1 MKLSAFLAVVSTLV
15 IPVLAQPAPP
25 SDIPDTAYLFSYFI
39 DNGQDGLRLAWSRDG
54 LKWDAL
60 NGGRS
65 FLRPAVGKSR
75 LMRDPCVVQ
84 GPEGTFHMVWTDSWD
99 SRTIGYAS
107 TRDFRTWSPQK
118 ELAVMKHEPT
128 TRNCWAPEIA
138 YDAARGHFLIFWAS
152 TIPGRFPETE
162 LGGKNDNNHRIY
174 ATTTKDF
181 ETFTPTTLFFDPG
194 FNVIDSTFLAHD
206 GKAYLI
212 SKDESKAPT
221 AMKNL
226 RLAVA
231 DDMAGPYKVE
241 AAPINRPGS
250 WVEGPTT
257 LQIGDTI
264 YLYFDVYTR
273 HHYGALRSKDLKTWE
288 DITSKLSMPRGARH
302 GTTFAVS
309 GDLVR
314 SLLSGAAVP
323 ASAPLPAS
331 AGPATIASPQT
342 APAAAPAAP
351 APLGWR
357 NPLIPQRADPHVTL
371 HSDGFYYFTATVPA
385 YDRIELR
392 RARTIA
398 ELATAEVKTVW
409 RKHDTGPMGAHIWAP
424 EIHFIDGKWY
434 LYFAAGDARAIW
446 NIRMYVLENPSA
458 NPLEGEWTEK
468 GQIKMEWDSFTLDA
482 TTFTHRGTR
491 YLAWA
496 QSLPN
501 VRGTSIFLAKMD
513 SPWSITGKP
522 VMVTKPDLPWE
533 RIGHNVNE
541 GPSVL
546 IRNGRVFMSYS
557 ASATDA
563 NYCLGLLTADENA
576 DLLDPA
582 SWKKSQ
588 VPVFKSD
595 ALAGQ
600 FGPGHNCFTTTP
612 DGRTDLLVY
621 HARNYEKIQGDPL
634 RNPDRATRVQVLRW
648 NADGTPDF
656 GTPTPDGDY
665 R

>member
-1 MKLSAFLAVVSTLV
+1 MKLSALFV
-15 IPVLAQPAPP
+15 VLAALVAPVVAQTAPP
-25 SDIPDTAYLFSYFI
+25 PETPATAYLFSYFI
-39 DNGQDGLRLAWSRDG
+39 DNGQDGLHLAWSRDG
-54 LKWDAL
+54 LKWDPL

-65 FLRPAVGKSR
+65 FLRPEISRDR
-75 LMRDPCVVQ
+75 LMRDSCVAQ
-84 GPEGTFHMVWTDSWD
+84 GPDGTFHLVWTDSWS

-107 TRDFRTWSPQK
+107 TKDFRTWSPQK
-118 ELAVMKHEPT
+118 ELDVMKHEPT
-128 TRNCWAPEIA
+128 TRNCWAPEVV
-138 YDAARGHFLIFWAS
+138 YDAARQQFIIFWAS
-152 TIPGRFPETE
+152 TIPGRFPRTE
-162 LGGKNDNNHRIY
+162 YGGKNDNNHRIY

-181 ETFTPTTLFFDPG
+181 ETFTATTLFFDPG
-194 FNVIDSTFLAHD
+194 FNVIDSTLLPLN
-206 GKAYLI
+206 GKFYLF
-212 SKDESKAPT
+212 SKDESKVPAV
-221 AMKNL
+221 MKNL

-231 DDMAGPYKVE
+231 DDIAGPYVIE
-241 AAPINRPGS
+241 SAPINRPGA

-257 LQIGDTI
+257 LQIGDTT
-264 YLYFDVYTR
+264 YLYFDAYR
-273 HHYGALRSKDLKTWE
+273 DHHYGALRSKDLKTWE
-288 DITSKLSMPRGARH
+288 DVTSRLSMPKGARH

-309 GDLVR
+309 GELVR
-314 SLLSGAAVP
+314 SLLSGPGAAPAVQPAPSPAVPPAASAVP
-323 ASAPLPAS
+323 ASS
-331 AGPATIASPQT
+331 
-342 APAAAPAAP
+342 
-351 APLGWR
+351 WK
-357 NPLIPQRADPHVTL
+357 NPLIPQRADPHVNL

-392 RARTIA
+392 RARTIG
-398 ELATAEVKTVW
+398 ELPTAETKTIW
-409 RKHDTGPMGAHIWAP
+409 RKHETGPMGAHIWAP

-434 LYFAAGDARAIW
+434 VYFAAGDANAIW

-468 GQIKMEWDSFTLDA
+468 GQIKMEWESFTLDA
-482 TTFTHRGTR
+482 TTFTHRGVR

-501 VRGTSIFLAKMD
+501 VRGTSIFIAKMD
-513 SPWSITGKP
+513 TPWSITGRQ
-522 VMVTKPDLPWE
+522 VMVTKPDQPWE

-546 IRNGRVFMSYS
+546 IRNGRVFMTYS

-582 SWKKSQ
+582 SWKKSPA
-588 VPVFKSD
+588 PVFKSD

-634 RNPDRATRVQVLRW
+634 HNPDRATRVQVLRW

-656 GTPTPDGDY
+656 GTPVPDGDY